1 MNRHNQFVFDSL
13 KKNEM
18 GHSHVINI
26 IMTMIINIVMN
37 MIMIKI
43 MNEHD
48 HEHEYEKK
56 NIKVKNLGFD
66 I

>member
-56 NIKVKNLGFD
+56 I
-66 I
+66 